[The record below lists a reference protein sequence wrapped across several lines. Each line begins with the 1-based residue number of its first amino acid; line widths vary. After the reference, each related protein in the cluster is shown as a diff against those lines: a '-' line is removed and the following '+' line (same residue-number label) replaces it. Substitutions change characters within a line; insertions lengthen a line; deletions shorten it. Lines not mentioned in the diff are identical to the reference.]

1 MFMSTNRGS
10 KRQFLIEFLRG
21 FQGFSR
27 IIFNPL
33 EIASILHW
41 KQSRTKMLHSL
52 KGGQISFHTKQN
64 YYLKNYC
71 LWKFE
76 AKTRAHQFIK
86 FRRHI
91 EHAGKKQENGPC
103 LRNFN
108 SSVN

>member
-1 MFMSTNRGS
+1 MFMSTNKGS

-52 KGGQISFHTKQN
+52 KGGQISFHTMQN
-64 YYLKNYC
+64 YYLNTCFLSESK
-71 LWKFE
+71 
-76 AKTRAHQFIK
+76 AKGQ
-86 FRRHI
+86 
-91 EHAGKKQENGPC
+91 
-103 LRNFN
+103 
-108 SSVN
+108 

>member
-10 KRQFLIEFLRG
+10 KHRFSIEFLRG

-52 KGGQISFHTKQN
+52 QGGQISFHTKQN
-64 YYLKNYC
+64 YYLKNY
-71 LWKFE
+71 FFVE
-76 AKTRAHQFIK
+76 I
-86 FRRHI
+86 
-91 EHAGKKQENGPC
+91 
-103 LRNFN
+103 
-108 SSVN
+108 